1 MLHLWADCSVG
12 LGGALQILL
21 LLLLTL
27 TVTAEFVVR
36 RLFTSSIDSTQC
48 SSMIDGSIPQT
59 SVTSESGHS
68 SLDNGRFLVVLARW
82 RHRIGRFM
90 RAVL

>member
-48 SSMIDGSIPQT
+48 SSMMDPSRRRQSRQKVDTAHWITADFLLYSPGGDTGS
-59 SVTSESGHS
+59 GG
-68 SLDNGRFLVVLARW
+68 L
-82 RHRIGRFM
+82 
-90 RAVL
+90 